1 MLCICYENI
10 LSRTFIHAYINNDVK
25 MTACQLAAV
34 IELLHHHHTHTHT
47 HTQTHTHKCL
57 EPTANNI
64 KFIPKETFSYA

>member
-47 HTQTHTHKCL
+47 NAWNQQQTTSNLFSGKH
-57 EPTANNI
+57 
-64 KFIPKETFSYA
+64 FYVPKQGQM